1 VLYGFNK
8 ETFPAMFIPN
18 TYEFY
23 WNTTPEEF
31 VSRMKREYVAFW
43 TGDRSDLAE
52 DIGLSRIEI
61 SVMASI
67 VDQESLHN
75 DENSTI
81 AGVFMNRLEQGI
93 PLQSDPTII
102 FALNNF
108 AIRRVLNIHKKIDS
122 PYNTYKNRGL
132 PPGPISIPSVASIDA
147 VLNFSRHNYIFF
159 CAKPDFSVYHNFAR
173 TLTKHN
179 KNARLYQ
186 DAVYQRKI
194 FK

>member
-1 VLYGFNK
+1 
-8 ETFPAMFIPN
+8 
-18 TYEFY
+18 
-23 WNTTPEEF
+23 
-31 VSRMKREYVAFW
+31 MKREYVAFW
-43 TGDRSDLAE
+43 SGDRSDLAE
-52 DIGLSRIEI
+52 DIGLSRIEV
-61 SVMASI
+61 SVIASI

-75 DENSTI
+75 DENSTL
-81 AGVFMNRLEQGI
+81 AGVFMNRLDQGI

-159 CAKPDFSVYHNFAR
+159 CAKPDFSGYHNFAR
-173 TLTKHN
+173 TLTQHN

-186 DAVYQRKI
+186 DALNQRKI